1 MSKRKDHEMS
11 GSEESEE
18 ELILE
23 EDKTI
28 AFATILHKILQSNIP
43 LSETHPGYLL
53 GFVNMLEAEENLPSD
68 LENSLRGF
76 QKAAKT
82 WSYNIG
88 KASKKGVIEYLESCK
103 GLMGNLFEMSFG
115 SKTLESVKTFL
126 IAYKEMDVSE
136 EDCSRYVEK
145 IHTSMSSMTASS
157 ATGRAGATGGKRR
170 KLMEPML
177 DEIDVHIDE
186 IPVEVEPSPTFKTY
200 SSIIARKDGQ
210 QYIRKYEEKWKEFQ
224 ARVTIYRRADLMDCP
239 KSSEKWKYKY
249 QELEL
254 NFNSGDQLSMMTS
267 RIKGHLSQYLEEKNA
282 SWERKKEYKFE

>member
-53 GFVNMLEAEENLPSD
+53 GFVNMLEAEENLPSE

>member
-1 MSKRKDHEMS
+1 MS

>member
-18 ELILE
+18 ELILDE
-23 EDKTI
+23 EKTI

-53 GFVNMLEAEENLPSD
+53 GFVNMLEAEENLPSE

-88 KASKKGVIEYLESCK
+88 KASKKGVIEYLENCK
-103 GLMGNLFEMSFG
+103 GLMGNSFEMSFG

-254 NFNSGDQLSMMTS
+254 NFNSGDQLSMMTN

>member
-1 MSKRKDHEMS
+1 MSKRKENEMS

-18 ELILE
+18 EVILE
-23 EDKTI
+23 EEKKI
-28 AFATILHKILQSNIP
+28 AFATILHKILQSQLP

-53 GFVNMLEAEENLPSD
+53 GFVNMLEAEENLPSE

-82 WSYNIG
+82 WSFNTG

-115 SKTLESVKTFL
+115 SKMLESVKTFL
-126 IAYKEMDVSE
+126 SAYKEMDITE

-157 ATGRAGATGGKRR
+157 ATGRVGATGGKRR

-254 NFNSGDQLSMMTS
+254 NYNSGDPLSMMTN
-267 RIKGHLSQYLEEKNA
+267 RIKGHLSQYLEEKNV